1 MFLALRDLRFARG
14 RFALMGGVVALIA
27 VLGVLLTGLSAGL
40 SGSGISAL
48 AALPAQRFAFS
59 AAATG
64 DLFSRSVLA
73 ASVAAKAAGIPGVT
87 AAAPLGSLTTTA
99 TAVAALAVGQGGVAQ
114 ALTAEAQAQTQAQP
128 QPVQS
133 SQDTLAVQSSQSS
146 RSSLATLAVQSSRSS
161 QATLVGPTSQ
171 SLQSS
176 QSSQAALG
184 ALGAPA
190 SQPSAK
196 EVDIQLFGMQPGTFI
211 VPAPRSGEPLGSTPD
226 GVLISPAIADQGIT
240 IGDRLTLG
248 PSAVPATV
256 IGETTDASYSHIGVV
271 YIPLPLW
278 QQVHYGLPGP
288 LPNSARQISTVAL
301 DLAPGANATTIDRE
315 LGTRTLAKS
324 ATYSAVPGYSA
335 ETGTMTLIRVFL
347 YLISALVVGAF
358 FTVWTVQRRREIAL
372 LKAIGAATG
381 YVLRDALAQVVVIL
395 LAATAAGTAIG
406 SLAGGL
412 LTRVG
417 APFTLALGPVSL
429 SAGLL
434 ILLGIGGA
442 VIAIRRVTSVDPL
455 TALGADR

>member
-14 RFALMGGVVALIA
+14 RFALMGAVVALIA
-27 VLGVLLTGLSAGL
+27 ILGVLLTGLSAGL

-73 ASVAAKAAGIPGVT
+73 ASMPAKAAAIPGVT

-99 TAVAALAVGQGGVAQ
+99 TTVAAVAATAGQGAAGRAVAALAQAQ
-114 ALTAEAQAQTQAQP
+114 AAQAPQAAP
-128 QPVQS
+128 AAS
-133 SQDTLAVQSSQSS
+133 ASQSS
-146 RSSLATLAVQSSRSS
+146 T
-161 QATLVGPTSQ
+161 
-171 SLQSS
+171 
-176 QSSQAALG
+176 
-184 ALGAPA
+184 
-190 SQPSAK
+190 K
-196 EVDIQLFGMQPGTFI
+196 EVDVQLFGMQPGSFI
-211 VPAPRSGEPLGSTPD
+211 VPVPSSGQALGSTAD
-226 GVLISPAIADQGIT
+226 GVLISPAIAGQGVA

-248 PSAVPATV
+248 PSGVPATV
-256 IGETTDASYSHIGVV
+256 IGETADASYSHIGVV
-271 YIPLPLW
+271 YAPLSLW
-278 QQVHYGLPGP
+278 QKVHYGLPGP
-288 LPNSARQISTVAL
+288 LPSSARQISAVAL
-301 DLAPGANATTIDRE
+301 NLAPDTNATAIDRE

-372 LKAIGAATG
+372 LKAIGAATS

-417 APFTLALGPVSL
+417 APFALAPGPVSL